1 MFTLATLGDL
11 TRFLSSDTKNDVY
24 LIAEDVCIKSNGA
37 LLAARSAKI
46 EQILEEIKNSPA
58 VQFSDNMAGLEDC
71 LDLVYG
77 RSIDI
82 REDNF
87 KSIYKFGKL
96 FQIFEMIAGV
106 LAWIVNDV
114 TYDNFWKVYL
124 DLKNLYEDIS
134 VFVDMIKGYLSA
146 AGDDFM
152 ELTTELYRSQDKNTV
167 TAVVELLSKID
178 DIKVLSVI

>member
-1 MFTLATLGDL
+1 MFTLTPLGDL

-24 LIAEDVCIKSNGA
+24 LIAENVCIKSNGA

-46 EQILEEIKNSPA
+46 EQILEEIPA

-96 FQIFEMIAGV
+96 FQIFEMMLV
-106 LAWIVNDV
+106 C
-114 TYDNFWKVYL
+114 
-124 DLKNLYEDIS
+124 
-134 VFVDMIKGYLSA
+134 
-146 AGDDFM
+146 
-152 ELTTELYRSQDKNTV
+152 
-167 TAVVELLSKID
+167 
-178 DIKVLSVI
+178 